1 MTSRLITEY
10 AIGRAEAAFVYYSLK
25 IGHYNFPLT
34 NHRYSMK
41 SARCWTV
48 LSHRASLNTVC
59 SVGRYA
65 AFIILYLKNVEW
77 SNTEEVKES

>member
-10 AIGRAEAAFVYYSLK
+10 AIGPAEAAFVHYSLK
-25 IGHYNFPLT
+25 VGHYNFALT

-59 SVGRYA
+59 GGSRYA
-65 AFIILYLKNVEW
+65 SFIILYPENVEW